1 MILGVN
7 NFCFA
12 EDGITAYFPIT
23 ATNSGLNQGDTV
35 TFNLYLKL
43 TKDGAIAGETCNIDS
58 LDFTVKG
65 SNNVKF
71 KECKFENLTA
81 TQSAS
86 CDKDGGD
93 TTLGT
98 CSWADTNGYDFNVC
112 ASDSV
117 SNGTLLAIFT
127 YELTDN
133 SSEGDTVNLAVLIN
147 EDSTVD
153 ISSTTSVAVCEQ
165 TGAQLA
171 YSLQNAPACIHNNK
185 THEAAKPATCTE
197 DGNIEYWYCKD
208 CKKYFSDEKCQTEIL
223 ADNVKKSALG
233 HSIEQVQAKEAT
245 CTEEGNK
252 EYYRCT
258 KCGALFSDKEGTQ
271 STTLAEVTV
280 PAKGHTWDEGVVTQE
295 ATYLADGVRTYTCPN
310 CRETKTEVIPKFTHD
325 DPTAGVQ
332 YWGTREVHNGHE
344 MYVDAEGKTS
354 ALVTGNEK
362 IWLREE
368 SYDPATGQNLAAWY
382 MLDNTSGEFEAGSR
396 FRVQWL
402 NNKDNPIEFLKH
414 FNNIDQTIKDRI
426 DSNRVW
432 IFLVGVTKPDG
443 TTEYK
448 TLSQEIPLYIQ
459 MGTDWDY
466 SDIKAMYISDS
477 EDEEVYA
484 SYLNMEY
491 PEGKGEF
498 AKLGLKHF
506 SPYAIYDN
514 LTDEEKAEFDK
525 LTDEE
530 KAQLN
535 TAFENLSDEEVAQL
549 KEKIDSSSN
558 QVKTG
563 DETGYIVL
571 MSSSMALI
579 AGLYLELC
587 MKKKR
592 N

>member
-1 MILGVN
+1 M
-7 NFCFA
+7 
-12 EDGITAYFPIT
+12 
-23 ATNSGLNQGDTV
+23 
-35 TFNLYLKL
+35 
-43 TKDGAIAGETCNIDS
+43 
-58 LDFTVKG
+58 
-65 SNNVKF
+65 
-71 KECKFENLTA
+71 
-81 TQSAS
+81 
-86 CDKDGGD
+86 
-93 TTLGT
+93 
-98 CSWADTNGYDFNVC
+98 
-112 ASDSV
+112 
-117 SNGTLLAIFT
+117 
-127 YELTDN
+127 
-133 SSEGDTVNLAVLIN
+133 
-147 EDSTVD
+147 
-153 ISSTTSVAVCEQ
+153 
-165 TGAQLA
+165 
-171 YSLQNAPACIHNNK
+171 
-185 THEAAKPATCTE
+185 
-197 DGNIEYWYCKD
+197 
-208 CKKYFSDEKCQTEIL
+208 
-223 ADNVKKSALG
+223 
-233 HSIEQVQAKEAT
+233 
-245 CTEEGNK
+245 
-252 EYYRCT
+252 
-258 KCGALFSDKEGTQ
+258 
-271 STTLAEVTV
+271 
-280 PAKGHTWDEGVVTQE
+280 
-295 ATYLADGVRTYTCPN
+295 ADGVRTYTCQN
-310 CRETKTEVIPKFTHD
+310 CVETKTEVIPKLTHD

-491 PEGKGEF
+491 SEGKGEF
-498 AKLGLKHF
+498 AKLRLKHF

-535 TAFENLSDEEVAQL
+535 TAFENLSDEDMAQL
-549 KEKIDSSSN
+549 KKEVDSSSN